1 MDNENFDKI
10 IEQYKSLDEV
20 KAIAIGGSSSAKTA
34 DSVSDIDVYIFCTKN
49 IPVEKNLYSARHYAL
64 LRSKKEVKNG

>member
-10 IEQYKSLDEV
+10 IKQYKSLDEV

-34 DSVSDIDVYIFCTKN
+34 DSVSDIDVYI
-49 IPVEKNLYSARHYAL
+49 L
-64 LRSKKEVKNG
+64 

>member
-1 MDNENFDKI
+1 MH
-10 IEQYKSLDEV
+10 
-20 KAIAIGGSSSAKTA
+20 KAHKYA
-34 DSVSDIDVYIFCTKN
+34 DICKKWASNPLN